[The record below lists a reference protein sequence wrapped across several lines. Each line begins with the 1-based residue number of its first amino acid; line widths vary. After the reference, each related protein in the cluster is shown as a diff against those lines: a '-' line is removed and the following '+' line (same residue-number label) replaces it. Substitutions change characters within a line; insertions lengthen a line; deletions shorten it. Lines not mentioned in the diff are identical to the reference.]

1 MKKFFSIVF
10 LLLLLITSVNAE
22 TYNFELEEN
31 NVYNGATFPSGNR
44 YNDGGNFSALTFINS
59 QNLYGNKITSII
71 WQIPGN
77 YGSKSSDYTTCYIGD
92 FIKGDIGYF
101 RFTSQ
106 GTAYTQYYINNI
118 EYIKDYPTGMSG
130 TVTYTIGTD
139 NAFTFPSPFKTD
151 YSVIVTNST
160 FGIAFYSPNSY
171 YKYSSQGACHFTFE
185 DDWKQEL
192 QINTNDYDII
202 NLIRHNTVSKV
213 LISGIDK
220 EYGDTSLTDFR
231 YVIPSSERPY
241 TIEITNL
248 NSNKQYI
255 YNINKNGEIGED
267 IPEEYNVLN
276 RTGTLQI
283 QDYNGTKIEGFTA
296 HFQNYK
302 THEWYNFT
310 SSTDV
315 VTVTVPMDS
324 QTRIRH
330 PETGEYIET
339 PVGYYN
345 VLVSKDGYEQS
356 SEGFIKISVLP
367 VEYAPYALGT
377 IYMKPVDMPL
387 QGRHKFQLLS
397 ATDWSML
404 SSGTI
409 SCKSSTTGEWYNT
422 SFSGGLAEIILS
434 YDTSDVNYPV
444 CGNYFVY
451 ATSPGYI
458 DVTEPIRVNVRPTT
472 TNDIHKIILMPI
484 GGIPHPDNITLHLN
498 IYDGKSG
505 YPIPETEIH
514 VNAKY
519 GTGYPFWANFVTSSS
534 GYIELELPGNTTYE
548 IISRSPGFTDTRTTI
563 ELTTKTPEFLEIK
576 MWGGIVPTPT
586 KPEPTETSV
595 TFPTPTIPGVG
606 PTLTLPTG
614 ETASDY
620 LEYFAG
626 HFGMILGGGIEIGK
640 LFMWL
645 VFSLVIG
652 VYVSQSSG
660 SGAQGFGIG
669 AGVVSLFFTIL
680 GWIPIWIV
688 VLLILIIG
696 LLYGKSINNDTYK
709 R

>member
-31 NVYNGATFPSGNR
+31 NVYNGETVGVGNTYYEAR
-44 YNDGGNFSALTFINS
+44 NFKALRFIDS

-77 YGSKSSDYTTCYIGD
+77 HGSKNSDHTTCYIGD
-92 FIKGDIGYF
+92 FIKGEIGYF

-106 GTAYTQYYINNI
+106 DMPYTQYYINNI

-130 TVTYTIGTD
+130 LVTYIIGTD
-139 NAFTFPSPFKTD
+139 NAFTFPSVSNTKPYGT
-151 YSVIVTNST
+151 STNSN
-160 FGIAFYSPNSY
+160 FGIAFISPEGWYSAE
-171 YKYSSQGACHFTFE
+171 GVCHFTFE
-185 DDWKQEL
+185 DDWNQEL
-192 QINTNDYDII
+192 QINTNDFDII
-202 NLIRHNTVSKV
+202 NLIRHNTVSKL

-220 EYGDTSLTDFR
+220 EYGDTSITDFR
-231 YVIPSSERPY
+231 LVIPSSERPY

-255 YNINKNGEIGED
+255 YDINKNGEIGED

-345 VLVSKDGYEQS
+345 VLVSKSGYEQS

-387 QGRHKFQLLS
+387 HGRHKFQLLS

-409 SCKSSTTGEWYNT
+409 SCKSATTGEWYNT

-576 MWGGIVPTPT
+576 MCGGIVPTPT
-586 KPEPTETSV
+586 NPEPPETSV
-595 TFPTPTIPGVG
+595 TFPTPTIPGVE
-606 PTLTLPTG
+606 PILTLPTG

-669 AGVVSLFFTIL
+669 AGVVSLFFTII

>member
-22 TYNFELEEN
+22 TYNFEVEEI
-31 NVYNGATFPSGNR
+31 NVYNGQTVGSGTGYAEPATYS
-44 YNDGGNFSALTFINS
+44 SLSFINA

-71 WQIPGN
+71 WLIPGT
-77 YGSKSSDYTTCYIGD
+77 YGSKQSDCTTCYIGD
-92 FIKGDIGYF
+92 FIKAEIGYF
-101 RFTSQ
+101 RFTTQ
-106 GTAYTQYYINNI
+106 DVAYTQYYINNI

-130 TVTYTIGTD
+130 TVTYPIIIND
-139 NAFTFPSPFKTD
+139 SFTFPKPPDSKPHVT
-151 YSVIVTNST
+151 VTNSN
-160 FGIAFYSPNSY
+160 FGIAFYSPQGCC
-171 YKYSSQGACHFTFE
+171 KYSARGVCHFTFV

-192 QINTNDYDII
+192 QINTNDFDII
-202 NLIRHNTVSKV
+202 NLIRHNTVSKL

-220 EYGDTSLTDFR
+220 EYGDTSVKDFR
-231 YVIPSSERPY
+231 LVIPSSERPY

-255 YNINKNGEIGED
+255 YNINKNGEICED

-283 QDYNGTKIEGFTA
+283 QDYNGTKIEEFTA

-315 VTVTVPMDS
+315 VTVTVPLDS

-377 IYMKPVDMPL
+377 IYMKPIDMPL

-409 SCKSSTTGEWYNT
+409 SCKSATTGEWYNT

-586 KPEPTETSV
+586 NPEPTETSV

-606 PTLTLPTG
+606 PALTLPTG

-626 HFGMILGGGIEIGK
+626 HFGVILGGGIEIGK

>member
-1 MKKFFSIVF
+1 MKMENYDGTLPPEIPD
-10 LLLLLITSVNAE
+10 
-22 TYNFELEEN
+22 EEE
-31 NVYNGATFPSGNR
+31 P
-44 YNDGGNFSALTFINS
+44 
-59 QNLYGNKITSII
+59 
-71 WQIPGN
+71 
-77 YGSKSSDYTTCYIGD
+77 
-92 FIKGDIGYF
+92 
-101 RFTSQ
+101 
-106 GTAYTQYYINNI
+106 
-118 EYIKDYPTGMSG
+118 
-130 TVTYTIGTD
+130 
-139 NAFTFPSPFKTD
+139 
-151 YSVIVTNST
+151 
-160 FGIAFYSPNSY
+160 
-171 YKYSSQGACHFTFE
+171 
-185 DDWKQEL
+185 
-192 QINTNDYDII
+192 
-202 NLIRHNTVSKV
+202 
-213 LISGIDK
+213 
-220 EYGDTSLTDFR
+220 
-231 YVIPSSERPY
+231 
-241 TIEITNL
+241 EIT
-248 NSNKQYI
+248 
-255 YNINKNGEIGED
+255 D
-267 IPEEYNVLN
+267 TN

-302 THEWYNFT
+302 THQWYNFT
-310 SSTDV
+310 SLTDIA
-315 VTVTVPMDS
+315 TVTVPMDS
-324 QTRIRH
+324 QTSIRH

-377 IYMKPVDMPL
+377 IYMKPIDMPL

-586 KPEPTETSV
+586 DPEPTETSV

>member
-1 MKKFFSIVF
+1 M
-10 LLLLLITSVNAE
+10 
-22 TYNFELEEN
+22 
-31 NVYNGATFPSGNR
+31 P
-44 YNDGGNFSALTFINS
+44 
-59 QNLYGNKITSII
+59 
-71 WQIPGN
+71 
-77 YGSKSSDYTTCYIGD
+77 
-92 FIKGDIGYF
+92 
-101 RFTSQ
+101 
-106 GTAYTQYYINNI
+106 YTQYYINNI

-130 TVTYTIGTD
+130 TATYIIETD
-139 NAFTFPSPFKTD
+139 NAFTFPSISLTKPYGT
-151 YSVIVTNST
+151 VTNSN
-160 FGIAFYSPNSY
+160 FGIAFTSPDSY
-171 YKYSSQGACHFTFE
+171 CLYTSQGVCHFTFE
-185 DDWKQEL
+185 DDWMQEL
-192 QINTNDYDII
+192 QINTNDFDII
-202 NLIRHNTVSKV
+202 NLIRHNTVSKL

-220 EYGDTSLTDFR
+220 EYGDTSITDFR
-231 YVIPSSERPY
+231 LVIPSSERPY

-255 YNINKNGEIGED
+255 YNINKNGKIGED

-330 PETGEYIET
+330 PETGDYIET

-377 IYMKPVDMPL
+377 IYMKPIDMPL

-458 DVTEPIRVNVRPTT
+458 DVTEPIRVTVRPPT

-498 IYDGKSG
+498 IYNGKSG

-586 KPEPTETSV
+586 KPQPTETSV